1 MDWLKQLVI
10 RYPELDVCL
19 PQIQTAIDL
28 LKDCFAAG
36 GKVLVCGNGGSAS
49 DAEHI
54 VGELMKGYMS
64 KRPLSKGQKQALNDA
79 ALPDGDY
86 LKNHLQ
92 GALPAIS
99 LVSLTSLISAFS
111 NDVSAELVYAQ
122 QVYGYGKAG
131 DVLWGISTS
140 GNARNV
146 LLAMQTAKAFGLKTI
161 GLSGTNGG
169 ELNALCDV
177 IIRVPGENTPFVQER
192 HLPVYHTICAVLEA
206 DFFPDGGE

>member
-86 LKNHLQ
+86 LKNHLMFPRNWCMPNKFMDMEKQ
-92 GALPAIS
+92 VMCCGESVHPA
-99 LVSLTSLISAFS
+99 TH
-111 NDVSAELVYAQ
+111 
-122 QVYGYGKAG
+122 
-131 DVLWGISTS
+131 
-140 GNARNV
+140 
-146 LLAMQTAKAFGLKTI
+146 AMF
-161 GLSGTNGG
+161 
-169 ELNALCDV
+169 C
-177 IIRVPGENTPFVQER
+177 
-192 HLPVYHTICAVLEA
+192 
-206 DFFPDGGE
+206 